1 LAERLSQNA
10 ETRPSVSVATGQR
23 RGRLQRLLEALAI
36 SVVRTFEQAMKE
48 MQKASSETPGQRAA
62 LVPNRCYQCHG
73 RFGLIRHRYA
83 LRHFCTKECV
93 SDLGTTVIAKCIA
106 SKSGQSFSPANDA
119 KSAA

>member
-93 SDLGTTVIAKCIA
+93 ERFRNDSDREVHRFKKWAEFLTRK
-106 SKSGQSFSPANDA
+106 
-119 KSAA
+119 